1 MQRYTEVNKQRTSS
15 IHNKRLIPQIWTAL
29 CKFTSSSNTT
39 TSAKA
44 LPYLRSLIFQS
55 LSRPIECSKHH
66 CFLALGNQ
74 ERLLQECKW

>member
-15 IHNKRLIPQIWTAL
+15 FHKTRWIQQFWTAL
-29 CKFTSSSNTT
+29 CMFASNRDTT

-44 LPYLRSLIFQS
+44 LAYLRSLIFQS

-66 CFLALGNQ
+66 CFLALRNQ
-74 ERLLQECKW
+74 ERFLQKWRR